1 MWAHSGI
8 SQIWVWFYA
17 FEKQYFVYK
26 RWVVLK
32 IPISELT
39 QIQKLDF
46 HYTLMC
52 RLFNIDHIKSFN
64 TKTIILSSYGAKKE
78 KTLIPAVFA
87 VILEDSF
94 IQSLFLHHVLN
105 CVRHICRQNS

>member
-1 MWAHSGI
+1 MHLNSGSI
-8 SQIWVWFYA
+8 TLILTHIWD
-17 FEKQYFVYK
+17 KKYFDYK
-26 RWVVLK
+26 SWVVLK
-32 IPISELT
+32 MAISELT
-39 QIQKLDF
+39 QIQLLDF

-64 TKTIILSSYGAKKE
+64 TKTIILSSYGEKRE
-78 KTLIPAVFA
+78 KTLNPAVFA
-87 VILEDSF
+87 VILADSF